1 MEWSGI
7 CEMSDRPW
15 GPPLGFRMPCP
26 LVHTRCSSLKE
37 AFKLSLHWDPA
48 ALADTTQTE
57 DYSRR
62 SRT

>member
-26 LVHTRCSSLKE
+26 LFILDALRSRR
-37 AFKLSLHWDPA
+37 LSNCLCIWDPA

-62 SRT
+62 SRS